1 MRFQMDNLWWG
12 TSGPQNARIAIV
24 GEAFGSEEKAAG
36 KPFVGASGRLLDS
49 MLAAAGIERKDCFAT
64 NVVSAQPEGNQ
75 FWRFLQPREAHT
87 NEKYGLHP
95 TDDTLI
101 HLGRLEQQL
110 DRIRPDLILA
120 LGNVPLWMLSTDEAR
135 IKYQSSYDVNG
146 SPVPMDGGGRLLPS
160 GISDFRGSML
170 RSRQGFRLLP
180 LIHPAA
186 IMRDWSSHHVTV
198 NDLVQRVPQALS
210 NDWEPALSPRYLS
223 EPSFQEARDY
233 LTSTLEALESAH
245 LRLAVDIETLK
256 RQFIT
261 CIGLCKSS
269 SEALTIPF
277 FRRNSSGLESY
288 WTVEEEKDIL
298 RLLLRV
304 LGHKHVL
311 IVGQNFAYDA
321 QYIHD
326 HWGLRIDVDF
336 DTMAAQGLLFPG
348 TPRDLGY
355 LSSLHCR
362 YHRYWKDDNKDWD
375 LEGDLARHF
384 RYNCEDALRTYEIAA
399 SLRNA
404 LSSAGLQSQWTFERE
419 RLRLAMDLMLRGV
432 RQDTRER
439 ARFAGDL
446 IRARE
451 QREQFLLSLFPQSF
465 VAPKSKTLWP
475 NSSDQT
481 KFLFYDIIGLKP
493 QKHKKTKKDTTDDEA
508 LVQLSK
514 ENPEFRGLF
523 TALQDLRSLGVFH
536 KNFVKPP
543 IDPDGRIRCYF
554 DSTETFRWK
563 SSRNAFGRGTNLQN
577 IPTGDEERDLP
588 NVRTLFLPDPG
599 FWIFD
604 ADLSG
609 ADAQVVAQEAQD
621 EDLIAAFKAGLKIH
635 AFNAEAMFGERY
647 TLGTEAQ
654 KKKFIADC
662 KAGVHGCNYGEGV
675 PTLAATAGWTR
686 HEADLFRT
694 RWFQIHPRIK
704 DWHRRVE
711 SDLRTTRT
719 VTNKFGYR
727 RVYFDRIDG
736 ILPQALAWIPQ
747 STVALTCFRGMLQ
760 VRERFGSRVPLL
772 LQVHDSAVFQVRA
785 SDLAILPEVMDTL
798 RNEIPYPGGLII
810 PWELKASPFSWGHEP
825 SLSFSSGKWYA
836 GSHKKGAAEI
846 PASQLS
852 TLSRKLAA

>member
-1 MRFQMDNLWWG
+1 MDLFFG
-12 TSGPQNARIAIV
+12 TSGPRNAKIAIV
-24 GEAFGSEEKAAG
+24 GEAFGREEAAAQ
-36 KPFVGASGRLLDS
+36 KPFVGESGKLLDK
-49 MLAAAGIERKDCFAT
+49 MLAAAGIARSDCFVT
-64 NVVSAQPEGNQ
+64 NVVSAHPQDNQ
-75 FWRFLQPREAHT
+75 FWRFLQPREGATNVYQGLNPT
-87 NEKYGLHP
+87 NE
-95 TDDTLI
+95 TLS
-101 HLGRLEQQL
+101 HFSRLETQL
-110 DRIRPDLILA
+110 AHVRPDVILSF
-120 LGNVPLWMLSTDEAR
+120 GNVPLWMLGQDEAR
-135 IKYQSSYDVNG
+135 IKYESSWTNTRG
-146 SPVPMDGGGRLLPS
+146 ESIPMDGGGRLLPS

-170 RSRQGFRLLP
+170 RSRSGVKLLP

-186 IMRDWSSHHVTV
+186 IMRDWSQHHVTV
-198 NDLVQRVPQALS
+198 NDLVQRVPQAL
-210 NDWEPALSPRYLS
+210 NDDWEPKNQPTYLSNPSYEEVISWLEERIRIAQTDSSLALS
-223 EPSFQEARDY
+223 
-233 LTSTLEALESAH
+233 
-245 LRLAVDIETLK
+245 VDIETYK
-256 RQFIT
+256 RAVIT
-261 CIGLCKSS
+261 CIGLCTGLTG
-269 SEALTIPF
+269 ALTIPF
-277 FRRNSSGLESY
+277 VKKVGETIGSCWS
-288 WTVEEEKDIL
+288 VEEECNIVRRL
-298 RLLLRV
+298 CRLLSLS
-304 LGHKHVL
+304 K
-311 IVGQNFAYDA
+311 IIGQNFAYDA

-375 LEGDLARHF
+375 LEGELSRHF
-384 RYNCEDALRTYEIAA
+384 RYNCEDALRTYEIAT
-399 SLRNA
+399 SLRSA
-404 LSSAGLQSQWTFERE
+404 LSLSGLSAQWEFERQ
-419 RLRLAMDLMLRGV
+419 RLSLAMDLMLRGV
-432 RQDTRER
+432 RQDVKTRGDFSIRLMAER
-439 ARFAGDL
+439 AK
-446 IRARE
+446 RE
-451 QREQFLLSLFPQSF
+451 AFLLSLFPQSF

-481 KFLFYDIIGLKP
+481 KFLFYDVMGLK
-493 QKHKKTKKDTTDDEA
+493 KKAHKKTKKDTTDDEA

-563 SSRNAFGRGTNLQN
+563 SSKNAFGRGTNLQN

-635 AFNAEAMFGERY
+635 AFNAEAMFGEKY
-647 TLGTEAQ
+647 TLGSESQ
-654 KKKFIADC
+654 KAKYIRDC

-686 HEADLFRT
+686 HEADQFRT

-704 DWHRRVE
+704 EWHRRVE
-711 SDLRTTRT
+711 SDLRTTWT

-747 STVALTCFRGMLQ
+747 STVALTCFKGMLQ
-760 VRERFGSRVPLL
+760 VRERFGPRVPLL
-772 LQVHDSAVFQVRA
+772 LQVHDSAVGQVRS
-785 SDLAILPEVMDTL
+785 SDLFLLPAVLETL
-798 RNEIPYPGGLII
+798 KNTIPYPGGLVI

-825 SLSFSSGKWYA
+825 SLSFSSGRWYA
-836 GSHKKGAAEI
+836 GNHKKGAPQI
-846 PASQLS
+846 LPSQFS
-852 TLSRKLAA
+852 TLKMAA